1 MLVTEQRRIKA
12 ESYEE
17 KKKAQIEELERKRN
31 EGMAD

>member
-1 MLVTEQRRIKA
+1 MVEQRRINA

-31 EGMAD
+31 EGMAE